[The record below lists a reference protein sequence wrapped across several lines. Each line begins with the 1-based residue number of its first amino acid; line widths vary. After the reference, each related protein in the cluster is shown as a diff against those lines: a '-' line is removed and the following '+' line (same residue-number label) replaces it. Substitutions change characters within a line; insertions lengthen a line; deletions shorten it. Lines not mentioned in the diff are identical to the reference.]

1 MGCLLQGNSFLIAY
15 QLLPDRP
22 ICFGEDEENED
33 RARENE
39 EGKGSD
45 GGMAGTRREEEEK
58 EGDDD
63 G

>member
-1 MGCLLQGNSFLIAY
+1 MGCLLQGNSFLTAY

-45 GGMAGTRREEEEK
+45 GGMAGAKGVEEEE
-58 EGDDD
+58 DDD